1 MPKKK
6 TWPQLRF
13 GDGSWM
19 HNLKIP
25 QTERREREKN
35 EIETGMWSSVGLCN
49 IGGVSECSLD
59 LCAGVWN
66 PQTTLTWC
74 LTRDTG
80 RPTSSSCWDATL
92 FFSTQMMTGGSSW
105 SLFICDW
112 VFFVVCLWQTVLFC
126 AFWNELKGCL
136 CIYAIHVVCNVL

>member
-13 GDGSWM
+13 GGGSWM
-19 HNLKIP
+19 HNLKMP

-92 FFSTQMMTGGSSW
+92 FFSTQMTTGGSSW

-112 VFFVVCLWQTVLFC
+112 FFFCDVFVTDGSLVCILKWVEGVLVY
-126 AFWNELKGCL
+126 
-136 CIYAIHVVCNVL
+136 ICNTCSM